1 VEPFADKYSYYVP
14 RFLPLPLAK
23 AKNGDQ
29 QFWKEKFHA
38 ANEEAQLALMNGPGF
53 SFLKGGGGDGF
64 FVFSL
69 VPNLSPSGSQSV
81 LKCVPQ
87 DVPNS
92 TWVLFHMVC
101 SKFNSL
107 VYKVKR

>member
-14 RFLPLPLAK
+14 RFLRLSLAK

-38 ANEEAQLALMNGPGF
+38 ANEEAQLALMNGPIF
-53 SFLKGGGGDGF
+53 SFLKGAGGRGHGF

-69 VPNLSPSGSQSV
+69 VPIRFSKCSQMHS
-81 LKCVPQ
+81 Q
-87 DVPNS
+87 R
-92 TWVLFHMVC
+92 C
-101 SKFNSL
+101 SQ
-107 VYKVKR
+107 